1 MLFRVIFVTVENEM
15 AGGGMPVAEHSIVIS
30 SVSFTVKVELAG
42 GAMITGITVCV
53 CVLERNHV
61 SKYNIPY
68 SVQVCVTVNNES
80 G

>member
-42 GAMITGITVCV
+42 GAMITGITVCM
-53 CVLERNHV
+53 CVRKK
-61 SKYNIPY
+61 S
-68 SVQVCVTVNNES
+68 C
-80 G
+80 